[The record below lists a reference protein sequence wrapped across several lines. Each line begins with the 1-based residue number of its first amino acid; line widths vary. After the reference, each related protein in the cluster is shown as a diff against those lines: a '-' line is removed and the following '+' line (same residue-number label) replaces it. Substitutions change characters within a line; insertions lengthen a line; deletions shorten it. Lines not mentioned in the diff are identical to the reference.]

1 MDERLKI
8 ETIRGVLNRLEDT
21 IIFALIERAQ
31 FRRNDVIYNP
41 GAFGS
46 VIDPNESLV
55 GYLLHETERTHAR
68 MRRYTNFE
76 EAPFYD
82 DLPDPILPPRN
93 KADALV
99 RPNHININAEIRR
112 MYEQETVSL
121 LCQPGDDGQYGS
133 SSVCDVTCL
142 QALSSRVHYGK
153 IIAESKY
160 QINPGECEAAMKAGD
175 REALIRRITDHQVEQ
190 AVLQRVHLKACAYGQ
205 EPGAEAFRARINAG
219 IVTDLYRLSIIPL
232 TKEVEIR
239 YLLGRNAS

>member
-8 ETIRGVLNRLEDT
+8 ETIRGVLDRLEDT

-31 FRRNDVIYNP
+31 FKRNDVIYDP

-46 VIDPNESLV
+46 VISPNECLV
-55 GYLLHETERTHAR
+55 GYLLHETEKIHAR

-76 EAPFYD
+76 EVPFYN

-93 KADALV
+93 KADNLA
-99 RPNHININAEIRR
+99 RPNKININAEIRR
-112 MYEQETVSL
+112 VYEQETVPR
-121 LCQPGDDGQYGS
+121 LCQSGDDGQHGS

-142 QALSSRVHYGK
+142 QAISTRIHYGK

-160 QINPGECEAAMKAGD
+160 RNGTKEYDDAIKGND
-175 REALIRRITDHQVEQ
+175 REALTGLLTDDDVEK
-190 AVLQRVHLKACAYGQ
+190 AVLRRVNLKATTYGQ
-205 EPGAEAFRARINAG
+205 EPGAEVSRARIDAG
-219 IVTDLYRLSIIPL
+219 IIANLYRLSIIPL

-239 YLLGRNAS
+239 YLLGRCG